1 LSNFCVFCPRLV
13 LLYVYCGSNLLGY
26 FICPLL
32 DMLERELKVIDID
45 PLVISGMLMQHG
57 AVQTFDGYIYDLYF
71 DTPDYVLQPYKY
83 SVRLRFQDNTCIIA
97 FKQKKKDKKTK
108 LMIENEFIVHDI
120 VTVMCMLLWF
130 GLVPYRCKAKK
141 RVSYALDGTAFDID
155 MYDSIPPLLEI
166 EASWTKTIFSWIKK
180 LQLEH
185 HVQLTV
191 WSQWLMKYYENI
203 KQYTRESM

>member
-1 LSNFCVFCPRLV
+1 
-13 LLYVYCGSNLLGY
+13 
-26 FICPLL
+26 
-32 DMLERELKVIDID
+32 MLERELKVIDID
-45 PLVISGMLMQHG
+45 PLVVSGMLIQHG
-57 AVQTFDGYIYDLYF
+57 ATQIFDGYIYDLYF
-71 DTPDYVLQPYKY
+71 DTPDCVLQSYKY
-83 SVRLRFQDNTCIIA
+83 SVRLRFQGDVCIIA

-108 LMIENEFIVHDI
+108 LMIEKEFVVYDI
-120 VTVMCMLLWF
+120 VGVMFILLWF

-141 RVSYALDGTAFDID
+141 RVSYALDGIAFDID

-166 EASWTKTIFSWIKK
+166 EAPGTKTIFSWIKK

-191 WSQWLMKYYENI
+191 GSQWLMKYYENI